1 MGDADIRAFLTALYE
16 VGQQHDAQE
25 QERSKKMLN
34 LEPETAQF
42 LNILIRS
49 SRRTRLLEIGTSN
62 GYSTIWLAWAASVT
76 GGRVMS
82 IDRDAHKQA
91 LADAH
96 LRRVG
101 LREVVDLTC
110 GDATEIVAG
119 LPGPFDCVFFDAD
132 RYSAPAQLALLIP
145 KLAPDVLVLADNVLS
160 HPDEIAAY
168 LRALEALPQFD
179 RVIVPIGK
187 GLSVA
192 YRSAGGEGP
201 LDVSLL

>member
-1 MGDADIRAFLTALYE
+1 MSDADIRAFLIELYE
-16 VGQQHDAQE
+16 TGQQHDVQE
-25 QERSKKMLN
+25 QERTRKMLN
-34 LEPETAQF
+34 LESETAQF

-49 SRRTRLLEIGTSN
+49 SRRKRLLEIGTSN

-76 GGRVMS
+76 GGRVTS
-82 IDRDAHKQA
+82 IDRDAQKQA
-91 LADAH
+91 QADEN

-101 LREVVDLTC
+101 LREMVDLRC

-132 RYSAPAQLALLIP
+132 RHSAPAQLSLLVP
-145 KLAPDVLVLADNVLS
+145 KLAPDVLLLADNALS

-192 YRSAGGEGP
+192 YRSAAG
-201 LDVSLL
+201 

>member
-1 MGDADIRAFLTALYE
+1 MLWSPLRHLLSELEEAGRRNDE
-16 VGQQHDAQE
+16 QE
-25 QERSKKMLN
+25 QDRSRKMLN
-34 LEPETAQF
+34 LEPETAH
-42 LNILIRS
+42 LLSVLVRS

-76 GGRVMS
+76 GGRVIS

-91 LADAH
+91 QADAN

-101 LREVVDLTC
+101 LRELVEFAC

-119 LPGPFDCVFFDAD
+119 LPGPFDCIFFDAD
-132 RYSAPAQLALLIP
+132 RYSAPAQLSLLMP
-145 KLAPDVLVLADNVLS
+145 KLTPDVLLLADNALS
-160 HPDEIAAY
+160 HPTEIAAY

-192 YRSAGGEGP
+192 YRSAAG
-201 LDVSLL
+201 

>member
-1 MGDADIRAFLTALYE
+1 MRDTDKRTFLTELYE
-16 VGQQHDAQE
+16 TGQRNDARE

-34 LEPETAQF
+34 LEPETARF
-42 LNILIRS
+42 LHILLRS

-76 GGRVMS
+76 SGRVIS

-91 LADAH
+91 LADAN

-101 LREVVDLTC
+101 LREVVELMC

-132 RYSAPAQLALLIP
+132 RSSAPAQLALLLP
-145 KLAPDVLVLADNVLS
+145 KLSADVLILADNVLS
-160 HPDEIAAY
+160 HPSEIAAY

-179 RVIVPIGK
+179 RVIVPTGK

-192 YRSAGGEGP
+192 YRPAAG
-201 LDVSLL
+201 

>member
-1 MGDADIRAFLTALYE
+1 MRDADIRTFLTELYE
-16 VGQQHDAQE
+16 TGQQHDAQE
-25 QERSKKMLN
+25 QEHSDKMLN

-42 LNILIRS
+42 LSILIRS

-62 GYSTIWLAWAASVT
+62 GYSTIWLAWAASVA
-76 GGRVMS
+76 GGRVIS
-82 IDRDAHKQA
+82 IDRSAQKQA
-91 LADAH
+91 LADAN
-96 LRRVG
+96 LRHVG
-101 LREVVDLTC
+101 LREVVDLKC

-119 LPGPFDCVFFDAD
+119 LTGPFDCIFFDAD

-145 KLAPDVLVLADNVLS
+145 KLTPDVLLLADNVLS
-160 HPDEIAAY
+160 HPSEIAAY

-192 YRSAGGEGP
+192 YR
-201 LDVSLL
+201 